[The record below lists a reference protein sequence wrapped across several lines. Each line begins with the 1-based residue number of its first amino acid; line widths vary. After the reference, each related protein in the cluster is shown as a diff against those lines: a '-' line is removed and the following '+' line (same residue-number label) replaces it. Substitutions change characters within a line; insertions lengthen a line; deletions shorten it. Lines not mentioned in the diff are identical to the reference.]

1 MTKILNFALKIKEV
15 VGRVAY
21 AKSPPPPPPQ
31 CLKRALVRQMGTV
44 SPIATFQNYI

>member
-21 AKSPPPPPPQ
+21 AKSPPPPQ